1 MNAVIE
7 SGYQICLRG
16 LWAYRLI
23 RVDYEKIFLHY
34 PAVAILIIHMLGSVG
49 NSRLIRGIIQPLHR
63 FIFYNSWKQPFIFF
77 ISFSILFIVIL
88 SVFYSYTSGSVT
100 ATITTM

>member
-23 RVDYEKIFLHY
+23 RVDYEKIILHY
-34 PAVAILIIHMLGSVG
+34 PAVAILLIHMLCNI
-49 NSRLIRGIIQPLHR
+49 NSGM
-63 FIFYNSWKQPFIFF
+63 
-77 ISFSILFIVIL
+77 ILFGL
-88 SVFYSYTSGSVT
+88 YAF
-100 ATITTM
+100 